1 MNQDAGS
8 GRSWESGGSM
18 LQLACCESAR
28 RGRWWQEIGKR
39 PAERG
44 MHFWEILVVVSM
56 DTPQTNYVRVGEGD
70 VAYQVFGDG
79 PIDLLFS
86 YGLGVHVE
94 VIWEVPIWRR
104 ILTLLSSFTRLILF
118 DRRGTG
124 ASDSISFDGVP
135 TWEESIEDMIA
146 VLDAVESTQAAIMAT
161 LDTGSNGILLAAMRP
176 DLVSHLILFNTG
188 ARYLFADDYPMGVPP
203 EALDALIE
211 LMANEWGTLD
221 FMRLTN
227 PTSAGDAEFM
237 KLSTRM
243 LRVSNTP
250 RSAAAQ
256 YDYLLRRDVRQ
267 ALPMIQAPTL
277 VFHVKE
283 NVLLPIEFG
292 RYLAE
297 HISGAKFIELP
308 GGDLSTTDSNIMMM
322 DHVAEFLTGERPV
335 IEVDR
340 ILTTVLFTDIVGSTE
355 KAASLG
361 DQRWASLLDSHDR
374 TVRDTLVHFR
384 GQEINTTGDGFVAS
398 FDGPARAIRCAKAI
412 GDATRSL
419 NIDLR
424 MGLHTGEC
432 EVRGKDL
439 SGLAVHIAA
448 RIGALAAP
456 GEVFVSGM
464 VKDLVMG
471 SGIDFSERGE
481 HELKGVPGLW
491 PLFAVCN

>member
-1 MNQDAGS
+1 
-8 GRSWESGGSM
+8 
-18 LQLACCESAR
+18 
-28 RGRWWQEIGKR
+28 
-39 PAERG
+39 
-44 MHFWEILVVVSM
+44 M
-56 DTPQTNYVRVGEGD
+56 DTPQTHYVRVGEGD

-79 PIDLLFS
+79 PIDLLLS

-94 VIWEVPIWRR
+94 IIWEVPIWRK

-135 TWEESIEDMIA
+135 TWEESIEDMVA
-146 VLDAVESTQAAIMAT
+146 VLDAVESTQTAIMAT
-161 LDTGSNGILLAAMRP
+161 LDTGSNGILLATMRP
-176 DLVSHLILFNTG
+176 DRVSRLVLYNTS
-188 ARYLFADDYPMGVPP
+188 ARYLVADDYPTGVAP
-203 EALDALIE
+203 EALDAMVELI
-211 LMANEWGTLD
+211 ANDWGTLD
-221 FMRLTN
+221 FMRLVN
-227 PTSAGDAEFM
+227 PTSADDAEFM

-256 YDYLLRRDVRQ
+256 YNYLLRRDVRQ

-283 NVLLPIEFG
+283 NMLLPMEFG
-292 RYLAE
+292 RALAE
-297 HISGAKFIELP
+297 HISGAQFVELP
-308 GGDLSTTDSNIMMM
+308 GGDLSITESNITML
-322 DHVAEFLTGERPV
+322 DYVAEFLTGERPV
-335 IEVDR
+335 IEIDR

-361 DQRWASLLDSHDR
+361 DQRWTSLLDAHDR
-374 TVRDTLVHFR
+374 TVRDTLMHFR

-398 FDGPARAIRCAKAI
+398 FDGPARAIRCAEAI

-419 NIDLR
+419 DIDLR

-439 SGLAVHIAA
+439 SGLAVHVAA
-448 RIGALAAP
+448 RIAALAAP
-456 GEVFVSGM
+456 GEVLVSGM

-491 PLFAVCN
+491 PLFAAWN

>member
-1 MNQDAGS
+1 MPQFA
-8 GRSWESGGSM
+8 
-18 LQLACCESAR
+18 LCPPQR
-28 RGRWWQEIGKR
+28 RGRS
-39 PAERG
+39 
-44 MHFWEILVVVSM
+44 VSGDSKGHGRARNAHLGNTVRFYM
-56 DTPQTNYVRVGEGD
+56 DTPKTNYVRVGEGD

-79 PIDLLFS
+79 PIDLLLS

-94 VIWEVPIWRR
+94 VIWEVPIWRK

-146 VLDAVESTQAAIMAT
+146 VLDAVESTQTAIMAT

-176 DLVSHLILFNTG
+176 DRVSRLVLYNTS
-188 ARYLFADDYPMGVPP
+188 ARYLVADDYPMGVPP
-203 EALDALIE
+203 ETLDAMVELI
-211 LMANEWGTLD
+211 ANEWGTLD
-221 FMRLTN
+221 FMRLVN

-256 YDYLLRRDVRQ
+256 YNYLLRRDVRQ
-267 ALPMIQAPTL
+267 ALPMIQASTL
-277 VFHVKE
+277 VLHVKE
-283 NVLLPIEFG
+283 NMLLPIEFG

-297 HISGAKFIELP
+297 HISSAQFIELP
-308 GGDLSTTDSNIMMM
+308 GGDLSITESNIMML
-322 DHVAEFLTGERPV
+322 DHVAEFLTGQRPV

-355 KAASLG
+355 KAALLG

-398 FDGPARAIRCAKAI
+398 FDGPARAIRCAE
-412 GDATRSL
+412 GDRRSDE
-419 NIDLR
+419 ITQHRSAHGTAYRR
-424 MGLHTGEC
+424 M
-432 EVRGKDL
+432 R
-439 SGLAVHIAA
+439 S
-448 RIGALAAP
+448 
-456 GEVFVSGM
+456 
-464 VKDLVMG
+464 
-471 SGIDFSERGE
+471 
-481 HELKGVPGLW
+481 
-491 PLFAVCN
+491 

>member
-1 MNQDAGS
+1 VHALCLLPAAVEAIGVRKYEGP
-8 GRSWESGGSM
+8 GRAADELLRNTVRLG
-18 LQLACCESAR
+18 
-28 RGRWWQEIGKR
+28 
-39 PAERG
+39 
-44 MHFWEILVVVSM
+44 M
-56 DTPQTNYVRVGEGD
+56 DTPKTNYVRVGEGD

-79 PIDLLFS
+79 PIDLLLS

-94 VIWEVPIWRR
+94 IIWEVPIWRK

-146 VLDAVESTQAAIMAT
+146 VLDAVGSTQTAIMAT

-176 DLVSHLILFNTG
+176 DRVSHLVLFNTT
-188 ARYLFADDYPMGVPP
+188 ARYLVADDYPIGVPP
-203 EALDALIE
+203 EALDAFIE
-211 LMANEWGTLD
+211 LFANEWGTLD
-221 FMRLTN
+221 FMRLVN

-237 KLSTRM
+237 KLSTKM

-256 YDYLLRRDVRQ
+256 YNYLLRRDVRQ

-277 VFHVKE
+277 VLHVKD
-283 NVLLPIEFG
+283 NVLAPIESG

-297 HISGAKFIELP
+297 HISGATFIELP
-308 GGDLSTTDSNIMMM
+308 GGDLSITESNIMML
-322 DHVAEFLTGERPV
+322 DHVAEFLTGQKPV
-335 IEVDR
+335 IEIDR

-355 KAASLG
+355 KAALLG

-374 TVRDTLVHFR
+374 MVRDTLVHFR
-384 GQEINTTGDGFVAS
+384 GREINTTGDGFVAS

-412 GDATRSL
+412 GEATRPL

-456 GEVFVSGM
+456 DEVLVSGM

-491 PLFAVCN
+491 SLFAVSN

>member
-1 MNQDAGS
+1 
-8 GRSWESGGSM
+8 
-18 LQLACCESAR
+18 
-28 RGRWWQEIGKR
+28 
-39 PAERG
+39 
-44 MHFWEILVVVSM
+44 
-56 DTPQTNYVRVGEGD
+56 
-70 VAYQVFGDG
+70 
-79 PIDLLFS
+79 
-86 YGLGVHVE
+86 
-94 VIWEVPIWRR
+94 
-104 ILTLLSSFTRLILF
+104 
-118 DRRGTG
+118 
-124 ASDSISFDGVP
+124 
-135 TWEESIEDMIA
+135 
-146 VLDAVESTQAAIMAT
+146 
-161 LDTGSNGILLAAMRP
+161 
-176 DLVSHLILFNTG
+176 
-188 ARYLFADDYPMGVPP
+188 
-203 EALDALIE
+203 
-211 LMANEWGTLD
+211 
-221 FMRLTN
+221 
-227 PTSAGDAEFM
+227 
-237 KLSTRM
+237 M

-256 YDYLLRRDVRQ
+256 YNYLLRRDVRQ

-283 NVLLPIEFG
+283 NMLLPIEFG
-292 RYLAE
+292 RALAE
-297 HISGAKFIELP
+297 HISGAQFIELP
-308 GGDLSTTDSNIMMM
+308 GGDLSITESNIMML

-335 IEVDR
+335 IEIDR

-374 TVRDTLVHFR
+374 TVRDTLMHFR

-412 GDATRSL
+412 GDATRPL
-419 NIDLR
+419 DIDLR

-439 SGLAVHIAA
+439 SGLAVHVAA

-456 GEVFVSGM
+456 GEVLVSGM

-491 PLFAVCN
+491 TLFAASN

>member
-1 MNQDAGS
+1 
-8 GRSWESGGSM
+8 
-18 LQLACCESAR
+18 
-28 RGRWWQEIGKR
+28 
-39 PAERG
+39 
-44 MHFWEILVVVSM
+44 M
-56 DTPQTNYVRVGEGD
+56 DTPQTHYVRVGDGD

-79 PIDLLFS
+79 PIDLLLS

-94 VIWEVPIWRR
+94 IIWEVPIWRK
-104 ILTLLSSFTRLILF
+104 ILTVLSSFTRLILF

-161 LDTGSNGILLAAMRP
+161 LDTGHNGILLAAMRP
-176 DLVSHLILFNTG
+176 DRVSHLVLYNTS
-188 ARYLFADDYPMGVPP
+188 ARYLVADDYPMGVDP
-203 EALDALIE
+203 EVLDDLIE
-211 LMANEWGTLD
+211 LFANEWGTLD
-221 FMRLTN
+221 FMRLAN
-227 PTSAGDAEFM
+227 PTSAGDVEFIN
-237 KLSTRM
+237 LSARM

-256 YDYLLRRDVRQ
+256 YNYLFRVDVRQ
-267 ALPMIQAPTL
+267 ALPMIQAPAL
-277 VFHVKE
+277 VLHVKE

-297 HISGAKFIELP
+297 HISGAMFIELP
-308 GGDLSTTDSNIMMM
+308 GGDLSTTDSNIMML
-322 DHVAEFLTGERPV
+322 DHVAEFLTGRRPI

-355 KAASLG
+355 KAALLG

-374 TVRDTLVHFR
+374 SVRDTLVRFR

-412 GDATRSL
+412 AEATRSL

-432 EVRGKDL
+432 EVRGNDL

-448 RIGALAAP
+448 RIAALATT
-456 GEVFVSGM
+456 GQIFVSGM
-464 VKDLVMG
+464 VKELVMG
-471 SGIDFSERGE
+471 SGIEFSDRGE

-491 PLFAVCN
+491 PLFAVRN